1 MAPEVI
7 LRQPYSTEVDIWSL
21 GIMVIEMVDGE
32 PPFFYELPLQAM
44 RRIRD
49 QGTLKI
55 KNEHKISPLLLDFI
69 SKMLVRNPSERATA
83 NQLLSHPFLRFA
95 TAPSSLIPLMNI
107 AHTETSTGDQY
118 DINSGG

>member
-44 RRIRD
+44 RRIRA
-49 QGTLKI
+49 QGTPKL
-55 KNEHKISPLLLDFI
+55 KNEHKISSLLLDFI
-69 SKMLVRNPSERATA
+69 AKMLVRNPAERATA
-83 NQLLSHPFLRFA
+83 DQLLTHPFLRYA
-95 TAPSSLIPLMNI
+95 TSPASLIPLMTMAKLN
-107 AHTETSTGDQY
+107 ASPVNE
-118 DINSGG
+118 